1 MNLLDYI
8 GSGDNHFMRLNVSC
22 LLTDFS
28 YFETFWSE
36 FKPENGQLAQNKA
49 DSKLTP
55 AVSHPAQYYICIK
68 FTLYLYLN
76 VILPLHSI
84 CIVGKLTPPA
94 VSRPVVTISRL
105 NFGHQFL
112 PNNAVTV
119 FLVLQIQIHKQFY
132 EYHLLDANYLAN
144 LIIIVVTILGRLLRD
159 VKVSAN

>member
-49 DSKLTP
+49 DSKLTL

-68 FTLYLYLN
+68 FTLYLYLT

-84 CIVGKLTPPA
+84 CIVGELTPPA

-112 PNNAVTV
+112 PNNAV
-119 FLVLQIQIHKQFY
+119 FLVLQIQTHKQFY

-144 LIIIVVTILGRLLRD
+144 LIIIVVIILGRLLRD